1 MIKCDIVVLS
11 PGLGDINLYPG
22 LGDIRLYPSLRDINL
37 YPGLGPENVG
47 FELVSRFRFRIYG
60 LI

>member
-1 MIKCDIVVLS
+1 MMKCDIVVLS
-11 PGLGDINLYPG
+11 QGLEDINLYPG
-22 LGDIRLYPSLRDINL
+22 LGDIRLYPSLGDINL
-37 YPGLGPENVG
+37 YPAENVG